1 MNKEILAS
9 EVTNKIEGSTKK
21 DIKLVVETVFETIAD
36 ALVAGEKVS
45 IPGFGTF
52 EVTDRAARKAR
63 NPQTGE
69 EIDVPASKAP
79 KFKAAKAL
87 KDAVKNA

>member
-52 EVTDRAARKAR
+52 EVADRAARKAR

>member
-36 ALVAGEKVS
+36 ALVACEKVS

-52 EVTDRAARKAR
+52 EVADRAARKAR

>member
-1 MNKEILAS
+1 MNKEILAK

-21 DIKLVVETVFETIAD
+21 DIKIVVETVFETIAD

-52 EVTDRAARKAR
+52 EVADRAARKAR